1 VASGPGPTGQYCRPL
16 AAPLPPWAM
25 ATGTLSA
32 VGHAVG
38 HGVRCI
44 FLQTLGRPII
54 FENRDKLNIKKIRS
68 IYYKRA
74 LASRLDNMFWAQM
87 GGTHSCRQTSDAPH
101 LPHLSVFPS
110 SLSLSLCPLI
120 ARRRWCREPCAG
132 LEGDV
137 GLRVVEQG
145 GARRRRR
152 VEVEERRAGPR
163 RRRGGVYSPSIL
175 PLPHSLLLHFS

>member
-16 AAPLPPWAM
+16 AAPLPTWAM

-110 SLSLSLCPLI
+110 SLSLSVPVDSAAAVVPGAL
-120 ARRRWCREPCAG
+120 RWAG
-132 LEGDV
+132 G
-137 GLRVVEQG
+137 GRGPAGG
-145 GARRRRR
+145 GAGRSTAAAASGG
-152 VEVEERRAGPR
+152 RRAASRAAAAARWGLFPLHS
-163 RRRGGVYSPSIL
+163 SPPSL
-175 PLPHSLLLHFS
+175 PLAAF